1 MVIGRSVPAGSAGEA
16 CIVTVSGAL
25 LGWSAGGVIH
35 PRMGLAMA
43 AVAGANGAATGWRRV
58 YSWRS
63 ARGLT
68 AFVLDSTWATIP
80 VGAGLIA
87 HVVAVASNGRGGF
100 ERSLS
105 HRQNRHVYRGGAHF
119 QTGFAL
125 TVGNV
130 ISSAGDLTRPRRRKL
145 ITDHETVHIW
155 QARWFGPFYLML
167 YVGWTGLGA
176 LGGVVLWLRRG
187 RREPLG
193 KLVESCS
200 YYLNPF
206 EWWAYSRDN
215 LWPPPG
221 LTAGVGWRKP
231 LVRPMR
237 SRFDAT
243 APASTE

>member
-1 MVIGRSVPAGSAGEA
+1 MRFRRSSRTGSVVEA
-16 CIVTVSGAL
+16 LLIAAIGAL
-25 LGWSAGGVIH
+25 LGWTCGRLFH
-35 PRMGLAMA
+35 PSVGLAMA
-43 AVAGANGAATGWRRV
+43 VVAGVNGALSGWRQV
-58 YSWRS
+58 YAWRN

-68 AFVLDSTWATIP
+68 AFILDSTWATMP
-80 VGAGLIA
+80 VGAGFGA
-87 HVVAVASNGRGGF
+87 HAVALTSKDRGGF
-100 ERSLS
+100 EPSLS
-105 HRQNRHVYRGGAHF
+105 RRQNRHVYRGGAHF

-125 TVGNV
+125 TIGNV
-130 ISSAGDLTRPRRRKL
+130 ISSAGDLTRQRRRKL

-155 QARWFGPFYLML
+155 QARWFGPFYLVL

-176 LGGVVLWLRRG
+176 IGGVALWLRRG